1 MSETQKYSFDSKT
14 LQFVEIEPT
23 TRRRVV
29 FRWVL
34 FFLASIAAFFFYLWI
49 YTSVLHLELP
59 KTTLLKKANARW
71 GARIEL
77 MDRQLDVYEDALTSL
92 ERRDEGVYRSIF
104 GMDTVPKEE
113 RNSGF
118 GGMNR
123 YNYLAEADPAGALMA
138 EVKRLDMLTKKAYV
152 QSKSFDDV
160 HSVAKRAGDMASC
173 IPAVPPIVPNP
184 DRFRISSPFGYRA
197 DPISGRGS
205 RHEGNDFACKP
216 GYPVYATGD
225 GVVENVSFEIFGY
238 GNAILIN
245 HGFGYKTRYAHL
257 KFIQVSEGM
266 KVKRGQNIGTV
277 GNSGKSTGSHLHY
290 EVLYRDAPVN
300 PYNYFDISMP
310 VDEYVSMVKSVETDV
325 NPSYRYPTVNSVK
338 KK

>member
-1 MSETQKYSFDSKT
+1 MQEAQKYSFDSKS
-14 LQFVEIEPT
+14 LQYLEVEPAP
-23 TRRRVV
+23 RRKIAM
-29 FRWVL
+29 RWVML
-34 FFLASIAAFFFYLWI
+34 FLASIAAFFFYLWI

-59 KTTLLKKANARW
+59 KTILLKKANAQW
-71 GARIEL
+71 SSRIEL
-77 MDRQLDVYEDALTSL
+77 MDRQLDVYEDALVSI

-104 GMDTVPKEE
+104 GMNGISSQD

-118 GGMNR
+118 GGINR
-123 YNYLAEADPAGALMA
+123 YNYLAETDRSGALMS
-138 EVKRLDMLTKKAYV
+138 EVKRLDRLIKKAYV
-152 QSKSFDDV
+152 QSLSYDEV
-160 HSVAKRAGDMASC
+160 SSVAKRAGNMASC
-173 IPAVPPIVPNP
+173 IPAVPPIVPDP
-184 DRFRISSPFGYRA
+184 DRFRLSSSFGYRA
-197 DPISGRGS
+197 DPISGRGA

-216 GYPVYATGD
+216 GNPVYATGD

-290 EVLYRDAPVN
+290 EVLYRDSPVN
-300 PYNYFDISMP
+300 PYNFFDLSMP
-310 VDEYVSMVKSVETDV
+310 VDEYVSMVKSVDTEI
-325 NPSYRYPTVNSVK
+325 NPSYKYPTLKSVK
-338 KK
+338 K